1 MTNGL
6 KLHPDAPITGKIVRG
21 KVSTSLHLQKKS
33 WGYTSYHNSYWANG
47 NDDTAI
53 MGLYA
58 TAYGNPLDVNTNAY
72 YTDEALRKKGKDCV
86 HAHAGTQLRRDEII
100 FCNEN
105 AMVLNYI
112 VEFA

>member
-6 KLHPDAPITGKIVRG
+6 KLHPDAPITGKMFGQGIYFAP
-21 KVSTSLHLQKKS
+21 SSEKS

-100 FCNEN
+100 FYNED